1 MPRMQR
7 MIGAEARQPSR
18 SIMSLIPHANRALGQ
33 FLLIVRQGM
42 GLHVVNHLQFVL
54 HIPKKPV
61 GFDKPLELPFRQQPV
76 GMEPFQ
82 RGQGLPTHDPWKMR
96 PRNDLNRLNE
106 KLDLANA
113 SDS

>member
-1 MPRMQR
+1 MQR
-7 MIGAEARQPSR
+7 MVGTKPCQPSH
-18 SIMSLIPHANRALGQ
+18 SIMSLIPHANRALRQ
-33 FLLIVRQGM
+33 FLLIVGQGM
-42 GLHVVNHLQFVL
+42 GLHIVNHLQFVL

-61 GFDKPLELPFRQQPV
+61 GFDKPLELPFRQQSV
-76 GMEPFQ
+76 SMEPFQ
-82 RGQGLPTHDPWKMR
+82 RGQGLPIYDPWKMR